1 VEDLGRGWNMLRT
14 RKWAYVEWD
23 EAEKELYDMDADPYQ
38 LQSLHADPGKAELI
52 ARLSSQ
58 LSDMKGA

>member
-1 VEDLGRGWNMLRT
+1 
-14 RKWAYVEWD
+14 
-23 EAEKELYDMDADPYQ
+23 MDVDPYQ

-58 LSDMKGA
+58 LYDIKGAS